1 VGKAASVASD
11 VVSGNSNDA
20 EASVDA
26 LTEELRAHFVEI
38 QELLSSTDT
47 FSGFLQDLAELA
59 KRSFRDEVHCSITLV
74 SEGRQETAASSD
86 DIATVAD
93 ETQYGEQA
101 GPCLRALAD
110 CVEVRVEDLTTE
122 SRFGDYPAKAAAL
135 GLRSVV
141 ALPLTSNDVALGALN
156 LYAAEPAAFTDGN
169 LVRARM
175 LSAAAAGAV
184 EVARRLTEQL
194 QLNEDLKAAMA
205 SRRIIDQALGITMA
219 REGCDADTA
228 FAILRRTSQNEHRK
242 LRDVARDLVTA
253 TGGAA
258 PAEAPVFQPP
268 RRR

>member
-1 VGKAASVASD
+1 VVSE
-11 VVSGNSNDA
+11 VVSGGGNDA
-20 EASVDA
+20 EASVDLMA
-26 LTEELRAHFVEI
+26 DELRAFVVEI
-38 QELLSSTDT
+38 QGLLSSTNT
-47 FSGFLQDLAELA
+47 FGDFLGDLADLA
-59 KRSFRDEVHCSITLV
+59 KRSFADEVHCSITLV
-74 SEGRQETAASSD
+74 TEERQETAASSD

-101 GPCLRALAD
+101 GPCLLALKD
-110 CVEVRVEDLTTE
+110 CTEVRVDDLTTE

-156 LYAAEPAAFTDGN
+156 LYGAEPAAFTDGN

-175 LSAAAAGAV
+175 LAAAAAGAV
-184 EVARRLTEQL
+184 EIARRLTDQL

-205 SRRIIDQALGITMA
+205 SRRVIDQALGITMA

-253 TGGAA
+253 TGGVA
-258 PAEAPVFQPP
+258 PAEAPVFQAP